1 MRLSGQEAALAL
13 FMLFLAG
20 TAFAGTGGAEL
31 SPIWDEISQGLQG
44 FWGKIVAAAMVGL
57 SIWIAKE
64 GRYISALAVFIM
76 GMVIGFIPGI
86 VDSRYAL
93 TFLGT

>member
-1 MRLSGQEAALAL
+1 MRLSGQEVMLAL

-31 SPIWDEISQGLQG
+31 SSVWDEISMGLQG
-44 FWGKIVAAAMVGL
+44 FWGKIIAAALVGL
-57 SIWIAKE
+57 SIMVGKD
-64 GRYISALAVFIM
+64 GRYISALAIFIM

-86 VDSRYAL
+86 VDSRYTL
-93 TFLGT
+93 TFGI